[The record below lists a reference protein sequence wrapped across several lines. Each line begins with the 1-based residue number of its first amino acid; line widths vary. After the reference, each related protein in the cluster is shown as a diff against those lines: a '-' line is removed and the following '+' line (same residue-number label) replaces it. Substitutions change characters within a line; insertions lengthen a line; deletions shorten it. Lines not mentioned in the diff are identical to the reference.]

1 MLDKFDIIFS
11 QLPTDEETLRAKRQ
25 LPAELQDVAEREL
38 KRVVLDPEKSKE
50 TIKELI
56 LLAVESESE
65 EEKFSASS
73 RSTRRIGPS
82 QPIHLGPEV
91 GIEPCVRI
99 TIGFIYPCGTLR
111 IGGCS

>member
-1 MLDKFDIIFS
+1 MLDKFELIFT

-25 LPAELQDVAEREL
+25 LPQELEDLADRGL
-38 KRVVLDPEKSKE
+38 KRVVLDPEKSPA
-50 TIKELI
+50 TIKEL
-56 LLAVESESE
+56 AVLGVEAETGDSG
-65 EEKFSASS
+65 AAAT
-73 RSTRRIGPS
+73 TRATRFAPS